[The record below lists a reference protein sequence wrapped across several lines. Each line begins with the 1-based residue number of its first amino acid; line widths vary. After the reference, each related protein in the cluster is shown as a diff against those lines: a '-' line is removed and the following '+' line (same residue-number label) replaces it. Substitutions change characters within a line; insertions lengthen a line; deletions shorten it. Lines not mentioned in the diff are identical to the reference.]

1 MAAEGRRGDGQS
13 RAADRP
19 GHVITEKVA
28 RVDTKTGARARAAA
42 RSARDLNRRRLQRAY
57 EAWARRARGDAVVRM
72 VSKHGR
78 GRRRAEL
85 LKRCVVRWRTVSNV
99 SISCRLLR
107 GDVSQRK
114 TRDAFAD
121 WRRGARARREARAQN
136 VRALYH
142 WARKLEGKCFEAL
155 SRYAQNRKAK
165 RLDVERAFYERARA
179 PESKAAADLVETTR
193 SRPEPRWTSDGDD
206 NDARWTA
213 TFLLPR
219 DAPPRSIPSPP
230 NTPSPVKIRP
240 PPKRRAAPRP
250 LPPDVVLLGE
260 ASMPP
265 RGARPGPPDDGEAS
279 LAPTARRPPVSV
291 PAVVAASATT
301 GPAVVAATPSSDPA
315 AVDVLVQALARRRR
329 AARYPGGRPAAPTT
343 TNNARRDAAAAAAV
357 TTVGAVPPS
366 ASSRG
371 SRRSRRSSQRRENPG
386 RGDRARAPPRPSRG
400 KRPRGGASGAAGARG
415 AYDGGGGGWSR
426 RAGLRGDVTAA
437 IGALFDPERRCGGN
451 FSGFFSGAWVSVRV
465 PGPLSFPFLAVRLAG
480 GVLECARR
488 AHD

>member
-1 MAAEGRRGDGQS
+1 M
-13 RAADRP
+13 
-19 GHVITEKVA
+19 
-28 RVDTKTGARARAAA
+28 
-42 RSARDLNRRRLQRAY
+42 
-57 EAWARRARGDAVVRM
+57 RM

-142 WARKLEGKCFEAL
+142 WARQLEGKCFEAL
-155 SRYAQNRKAK
+155 SRYSQNRKAK

-179 PESKAAADLVETTR
+179 TESRAAADLVETTR
-193 SRPEPRWTSDGDD
+193 SRPEPRWTADVADD

-265 RGARPGPPDDGEAS
+265 
-279 LAPTARRPPVSV
+279 V
-291 PAVVAASATT
+291 
-301 GPAVVAATPSSDPA
+301 
-315 AVDVLVQALARRRR
+315 
-329 AARYPGGRPAAPTT
+329 
-343 TNNARRDAAAAAAV
+343 
-357 TTVGAVPPS
+357 
-366 ASSRG
+366 
-371 SRRSRRSSQRRENPG
+371 
-386 RGDRARAPPRPSRG
+386 ARAPP
-400 KRPRGGASGAAGARG
+400 PR
-415 AYDGGGGGWSR
+415 
-426 RAGLRGDVTAA
+426 
-437 IGALFDPERRCGGN
+437 
-451 FSGFFSGAWVSVRV
+451 
-465 PGPLSFPFLAVRLAG
+465 
-480 GVLECARR
+480 
-488 AHD
+488 

>member
-1 MAAEGRRGDGQS
+1 LAVKRWRRKAVAAIDS
-13 RAADRP
+13 RALRAAQATLLLKRW
-19 GHVITEKVA
+19 HASTQK
-28 RVDTKTGARARAAA
+28 RARARAKRRDA
-42 RSARDLNRRRLQRAY
+42 ARDLNRRRLQRAY

-85 LKRCVVRWRTVSNV
+85 LKRCMVRWRTVSNV

-107 GDVSQRK
+107 GDVSQRM
-114 TRDAFAD
+114 TRDAFVD
-121 WRRGARARREARAQN
+121 WRHGARARKVARAQN

-142 WARKLEGKCFEAL
+142 WARQLEGKCFEAL
-155 SRYAQNRKAK
+155 ARYAQNRKAK

-179 PESKAAADLVETTR
+179 TESKAAADLVETTR
-193 SRPEPRWTSDGDD
+193 SRPEPRWAPDVADD

-265 RGARPGPPDDGEAS
+265 VARAAPDDDGEAS
-279 LAPTARRPPVSV
+279 LAPTARRPP
-291 PAVVAASATT
+291 AVGVAASATA
-301 GPAVVAATPSSDPA
+301 GPAAPPAVAASPSSDPA
-315 AVDVLVQALARRRR
+315 AVDVLVQALARAVGELRGTPEAGPPPLLR
-329 AARYPGGRPAAPTT
+329 PTT
-343 TNNARRDAAAAAAV
+343 LEGTPPPPPPSLRSARSHR
-357 TTVGAVPPS
+357 S

-371 SRRSRRSSQRRENPG
+371 SRRSRHSSRRREAQG
-386 RGDRARAPPRPSRG
+386 EVTVLEHRLAALAREKAAWRRRVRRREAP
-400 KRPRGGASGAAGARG
+400 RG
-415 AYDGGGGGWSR
+415 AYDEWR
-426 RAGLRGDVTAA
+426 RGMESDVRACVERIEEIGCSA
-437 IGALFDPERRCGGN
+437 IEEEV
-451 FSGFFSGAWVSVRV
+451 W
-465 PGPLSFPFLAVRLAG
+465 
-480 GVLECARR
+480 
-488 AHD
+488 